1 MSEAEDVEMLDAEV
15 EADEAEV
22 EGALAAGEPPLTISE
37 STKVKPLIDGEDTP
51 DEDESDQE
59 PTDWGTQKKARNTGM
74 AVGYKGISVVLRGDR
89 LGVFRATN
97 DGKMELG
104 GTVNQIKGPK
114 GGKAFEPKKVG
125 DILLHGSVN

>member
-1 MSEAEDVEMLDAEV
+1 
-15 EADEAEV
+15 
-22 EGALAAGEPPLTISE
+22 
-37 STKVKPLIDGEDTP
+37 
-51 DEDESDQE
+51 
-59 PTDWGTQKKARNTGM
+59 M

-114 GGKAFEPKKVG
+114 NGKTFEPKKVCVFHSWESPIIYLITLK
-125 DILLHGSVN
+125 DHAPQPRP

>member
-1 MSEAEDVEMLDAEV
+1 VRVGLSGLLDDED
-15 EADEAEV
+15 
-22 EGALAAGEPPLTISE
+22 S
-37 STKVKPLIDGEDTP
+37 P

-89 LGVFRATN
+89 LGVFKATN

-114 GGKAFEPKKVG
+114 DGKAFEPKKVSNISLSRSNNCSYWYFTG
-125 DILLHGSVN
+125 HVA